1 MISHLVGVCYIVV
14 SMTLNHDQTSKR
26 PTLKLAILMS
36 GSGRTLENIQQAINS
51 GQLDAKIVMTISSH
65 PQTYGI
71 ERAKKLGLEC
81 LTIPRKH
88 YQNSQAFSEAVW
100 PRIRESGADMVCLA
114 GFLCLLSI
122 PPDMTNRVIN
132 IHPGLLPAFGGY
144 GMFGKHV
151 HEAVIAA
158 GCKISGCTVHMAD
171 HSYDTGPIIIQR
183 SCAVEEGDTPDDLA
197 ARVFEQECLAFPEA
211 LRLFQQGKV
220 TFQGRVAHIKPY

>member
-1 MISHLVGVCYIVV
+1 
-14 SMTLNHDQTSKR
+14 MTRNHDQPIKR
-26 PTLKLAILMS
+26 SPLKLAVLMS
-36 GSGRTLENIQQAINS
+36 GSGRTLQNIQETINK
-51 GQLDAKIVMTISSH
+51 GQLDAKIVQAISSH
-65 PQTYGI
+65 PNAYGI
-71 ERAKKLGLEC
+71 KRAADLGLEC
-81 LTIPRKH
+81 LTVPRKH
-88 YQNSQAFSEAVW
+88 YQDSQAFSEAIW

-122 PPDMTNRVIN
+122 PSDMTNRVIN

-183 SCAVEEGDTPDDLA
+183 TCPVEEGDTPEMLA
-197 ARVFEQECLAFPEA
+197 GRVFEQECLAFPEA
-211 LRLFQQGKV
+211 LRLFQQKRV
-220 TFQGRVAHIKPY
+220 RFQGRVAHILPANS